1 MDLEGFM
8 RTLPWTSGAFRYDEK
23 KNAVQDIVEA
33 RDLVSLIISYH
44 REKHPDHAKGNA
56 LERQS
61 FPFFFNSFIC
71 YKL

>member
-44 REKHPDHAKGNA
+44 CEKHPDHAKGK
-56 LERQS
+56 
-61 FPFFFNSFIC
+61 P
-71 YKL
+71 